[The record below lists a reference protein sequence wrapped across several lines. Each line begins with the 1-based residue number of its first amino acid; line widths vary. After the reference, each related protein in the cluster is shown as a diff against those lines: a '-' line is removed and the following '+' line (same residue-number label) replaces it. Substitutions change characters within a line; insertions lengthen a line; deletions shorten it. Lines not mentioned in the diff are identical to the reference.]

1 MEYMNKVKINNN
13 FRLIIK
19 LINSKLMN
27 RLYRRDQQK
36 VMMIINHVRKFI
48 FYMLF
53 TFHYKVKINK
63 KYDYIEKYWFEYY
76 LIKKPDIIERLN

>member
-1 MEYMNKVKINNN
+1 MIKTTYLQMEYMNKVKINNN

-27 RLYRRDQQK
+27 RLYRRNQQK

-53 TFHYKVKINK
+53 ICHYKVKINK
-63 KYDYIEKYWFEYY
+63 KYDYIEKY
-76 LIKKPDIIERLN
+76 

>member
-1 MEYMNKVKINNN
+1 MIKITYLQMEYMNKVKINNN

-48 FYMLF
+48 FYM
-53 TFHYKVKINK
+53 
-63 KYDYIEKYWFEYY
+63 
-76 LIKKPDIIERLN
+76 

>member
-1 MEYMNKVKINNN
+1 MIKTTYLQMEYMNKVKINNN

-27 RLYRRDQQK
+27 RLYRRNQQK

-53 TFHYKVKINK
+53 IFILAESTFGG
-63 KYDYIEKYWFEYY
+63 WG
-76 LIKKPDIIERLN
+76 L